1 MKIIYVVALTFL
13 LAGCSVID
21 KATMVACSLCSKTE
35 HLIEAPTDLS
45 MSVIEQDDQ
54 TLICL
59 PEEDMGTFLIYV
71 MEMEHELGIEV
82 E

>member
-1 MKIIYVVALTFL
+1 MKIIYALILSGMLT
-13 LAGCSVID
+13 GCSVLD
-21 KATMVACSLCSKTE
+21 KAKDLTCSLCEEKE
-35 HLIEAPTDLS
+35 HNIEAPSDLS
-45 MSVIEQDDQ
+45 MSVVERDDQ

-71 MEMEHELGIEV
+71 REMEHELEIEV